1 MFSEEKKFRQQSQW
15 LSSSSRLVVN
25 QIYDMADPKQREK
38 CLKEVDLLKVTSCPE
53 LRSPSH
59 H

>member
-1 MFSEEKKFRQQSQW
+1 MFSEEKKFKQQSQW
-15 LSSSSRLVVN
+15 LSSSSRLFIN

-38 CLKEVDLLKVTSCPE
+38 CLKEVDLLKVTSFLE
-53 LRSPSH
+53 FRSPTH